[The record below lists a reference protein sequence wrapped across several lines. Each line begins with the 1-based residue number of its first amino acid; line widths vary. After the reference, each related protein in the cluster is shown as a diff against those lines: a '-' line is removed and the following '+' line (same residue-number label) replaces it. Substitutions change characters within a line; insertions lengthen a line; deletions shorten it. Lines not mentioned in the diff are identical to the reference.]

1 MEENKTLVTELPL
14 PFDEKD
20 LEELKSAK
28 CIIDYRGDG
37 KLVVK
42 DGQVVLSHDGYWWE
56 NSKKIVDNTY
66 KTKKSRK
73 TLFFYTVMIAFV
85 AYQI

>member
-1 MEENKTLVTELPL
+1 MEENKVLVTEMPL

-42 DGQVVLSHDGYWWE
+42 DGQLAFSYDGYWW
-56 NSKKIVDNTY
+56 KK
-66 KTKKSRK
+66 
-73 TLFFYTVMIAFV
+73 
-85 AYQI
+85 

>member
-1 MEENKTLVTELPL
+1 MLCRKYRDIICREERLGLENMEENKVLVTELPL

-37 KLVVK
+37 KPVMK

-56 NSKKIVDNTY
+56 NNKEK
-66 KTKKSRK
+66 
-73 TLFFYTVMIAFV
+73 
-85 AYQI
+85 

>member
-1 MEENKTLVTELPL
+1 MVIFVTTINKTRLESGLENMEENKVLVTEMPL

-37 KLVVK
+37 KLIVK
-42 DGQVVLSHDGYWWE
+42 DGQVTLSYNGCWW
-56 NSKKIVDNTY
+56 KK
-66 KTKKSRK
+66 
-73 TLFFYTVMIAFV
+73 
-85 AYQI
+85 

>member
-1 MEENKTLVTELPL
+1 MVIFVTTVKKMGLESRLENMEENKTLVTELPL

-20 LEELKSAK
+20 LEELKSTK

-37 KLVVK
+37 KPVVK

-56 NSKKIVDNTY
+56 K
-66 KTKKSRK
+66 
-73 TLFFYTVMIAFV
+73 
-85 AYQI
+85 